1 MSEVDIKTIN
11 NRKIQDVDGRE
22 ETRKLSLKVDDL
34 TNSKID
40 NINVSDNIMELYAN
54 NKKIKTIYIPISITS
69 DGGTVVSGRE
79 VQLRRS
85 DEYIQWRYIN
95 EKTWNNL
102 VKLDEIKGDVGP
114 RGLPGEK
121 GDKGMDGAPGIQ
133 GPVGPRGIP
142 GEKGPKG
149 DKGDK
154 GDSVTASLYING
166 NVYMPTEGLI
176 KIPFAVAT
184 ENYVINLLL
193 GKLNKPELSE
203 KDQILSVDEEGN
215 PYWKF
220 IKDIDNAITD
230 EDLEMIDDDFI
241 F

>member
-142 GEKGPKG
+142 GEKGEKG
-149 DKGDK
+149 DKDEK
-154 GDSVTASLYING
+154 GDSVTTSLYING
-166 NVYMPTEGLI
+166 NTYTPTEGLI
-176 KIPFAVAT
+176 KVPFTVAT

-193 GKLNKPELSE
+193 GKLNKPEMSE

>member
-40 NINVSDNIMELYAN
+40 NINVSDNILELYAN

-121 GDKGMDGAPGIQ
+121 GDKGMK
-133 GPVGPRGIP
+133 
-142 GEKGPKG
+142 GE
-149 DKGDK
+149 K
-154 GDSVTASLYING
+154 GDSVTTSLYING
-166 NVYMPTEGLI
+166 NTYTPTEGLI
-176 KIPFAVAT
+176 KVPFTVAT

-193 GKLNKPELSE
+193 GKLNKPEMSE